1 MRYKIKPRLGDCDIC
16 IYSGE
21 GDVIIQQRDRN
32 RQYRRP
38 HDRSYNSIRWAGMFL
53 LDEKR
58 LLLECEN
65 CGVKF
70 SPDIQPGGKL
80 SRDWWMCPYRCNAG
94 AT

>member
-1 MRYKIKPRLGDCDIC
+1 
-16 IYSGE
+16 
-21 GDVIIQQRDRN
+21 
-32 RQYRRP
+32 
-38 HDRSYNSIRWAGMFL
+38 MFL